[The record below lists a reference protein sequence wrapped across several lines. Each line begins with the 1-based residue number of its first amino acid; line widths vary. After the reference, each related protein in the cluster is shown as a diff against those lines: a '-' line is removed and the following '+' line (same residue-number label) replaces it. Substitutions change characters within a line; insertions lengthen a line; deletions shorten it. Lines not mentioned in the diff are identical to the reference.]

1 MRKKLVITRV
11 GRQAPQSSQVWPEE
25 LPVPLAERAAQ
36 LYPLIASG
44 TGTREEYL
52 ELAASWPSRCSTGSP
67 PAALSA
73 WLTGAS
79 VRRGVLLPARPPVSG
94 HDAVRAGRGGS

>member
-52 ELAASWPSRCSTGSP
+52 ELAGELAKL
-67 PAALSA
+67 PAVRRGAVGVA
-73 WLTGAS
+73 DGAS
-79 VRRGVLLPARPPVSG
+79 VRRGMLLPARPPVSG